1 MEITEVKISLRQ
13 EDKLRGF
20 ANITLD
26 DMFVIRGLKII
37 SGGDRFFIAMPSRR
51 KKDGSFSD
59 VAHPITTE
67 FRARM
72 EEMVLEKYWEE
83 FNQFSETD
91 TLGVSC
97 SAYSR
102 DSGQLT

>member
-1 MEITEVKISLRQ
+1 MEITEVKISLRE

-37 SGGDRFFIAMPSRR
+37 SGVDRLFIAMPSRR

-59 VAHPITTE
+59 IAHPITNE
-67 FRARM
+67 FRCKM
-72 EEMVLEKYWEE
+72 EEAVMEKYWEE
-83 FNQFSETD
+83 VNQ
-91 TLGVSC
+91 
-97 SAYSR
+97 YSR
-102 DSGQLT
+102 SGVLQVEYS